1 MRAKAATGN
10 RTFTEVARR
19 SQIAQC
25 AAEAIAELGYAD
37 ASMAEIARRAGIAKS
52 VVSYHFAD
60 KAELMREVFRTALEA
75 YEAFMKPRVTTE
87 VSASAQLQAFLT
99 GTAAYAVAHPALHTA
114 VIQIALNATASNG
127 TPLVATLP
135 LRAPEPAVEDILLKG
150 QRDGE
155 FRDFDVAVVAGVVR
169 SAVTHDMAMRQ
180 RADPDADLTAYAEEL
195 VRLFDLG
202 IRQQPGRKSSKEN
215 SQP

>member
-1 MRAKAATGN
+1 MRSKAATGS

-52 VVSYHFAD
+52 VVSYHFGD
-60 KAELMREVFRTALEA
+60 KAELMGEVFRTAFDV
-75 YEAFMKPRVTTE
+75 YEAFMKPRIAAE
-87 VSASAQLQAFLT
+87 ASASAQLRAFVT
-99 GTAAYAVAHPALHTA
+99 GTAAYALAHPALHTA
-114 VIQIALNATASNG
+114 VIQIALNATASDG

-135 LRAPEPAVEDILLKG
+135 LRAPEPAIEDILRKG
-150 QRDGE
+150 QQDGE

-169 SAVTHDMAMRQ
+169 SAVTHGMAMRQ
-180 RADPDADLTAYAEEL
+180 RDDPGADLTAYAQEL
-195 VRLFDLG
+195 VSLFDLG
-202 IRQQPGRKSSKEN
+202 IRR
-215 SQP
+215 

>member
-1 MRAKAATGN
+1 MRPKAATGN

-60 KAELMREVFRTALEA
+60 KAELMGEGFRAALDA
-75 YEAFMKPRVTTE
+75 YETFMTPRMAAE
-87 VSASAQLQAFLT
+87 VSASAQLRAFVT
-99 GTAAYAVAHPALHTA
+99 GTAAYAVAHPSLHTA
-114 VIQIALNATASNG
+114 VIQIALNATASDG

-135 LRAPEPAVEDILLKG
+135 LRAPEPAVEDILRKG
-150 QRDGE
+150 QEDGE

-180 RADPDADLTAYAEEL
+180 RDDPDVDLTAYAEEL
-195 VRLFDLG
+195 VSLFDLG
-202 IRQQPGRKSSKEN
+202 IRR
-215 SQP
+215 

>member
-1 MRAKAATGN
+1 MRPKAATGS

-19 SQIAQC
+19 SQIARC

-52 VVSYHFAD
+52 VVSYHFRD
-60 KAELMREVFRTALEA
+60 KAELMGEVFRTAFDA
-75 YEAFMKPRVTTE
+75 YEAFMQPRIAAE
-87 VSASAQLQAFLT
+87 ASASAQLRAFVT

-114 VIQIALNATASNG
+114 VIQIALNATASDG

-135 LRAPEPAVEDILLKG
+135 LRAPEPAVEDILRKG
-150 QRDGE
+150 QEDGE

-180 RADPDADLTAYAEEL
+180 RDDPDTDLTAYAEEL
-195 VRLFDLG
+195 VSLFDLG
-202 IRQQPGRKSSKEN
+202 IRRQSDRQ
-215 SQP
+215 